1 MKATPFPRLLAT
13 CVAAVTLNSAL
24 AQDLSIDLSQK
35 GNVVNDAM
43 YGIFFEEIN
52 HAGDGGLYAEMVQ
65 NRGFEEH
72 VLPAG
77 MTYSDGTIRAVESAH
92 YGTGRIARWR
102 AEWNLEEKT
111 LQGWRVEGGAEAQVA
126 EPDVPL
132 HANTPN
138 ALSLRFDGPATA
150 TVANTGYWGMA
161 FKEGAKYDLRLY
173 VRSLLSGQLRVQLY
187 DPETE
192 TVVAEMP
199 AQALQAD
206 GEWTEV
212 KATLEA
218 NATTTR
224 GELRL
229 LAEATQAGTLY
240 FDYVSLFPQDT
251 FKGRP
256 GGLRPDIAQLLAD
269 LHPAF
274 MRWPGG
280 CIVEGVGLDCRVKW
294 KETLG
299 DPMTRRGEWSLWGY
313 RSTYGLGY
321 HEFLQFCEDLGMDGM
336 FVTNVGMGCGARNGD
351 YIDTPE
357 ELALFL
363 QDIRDAIDYAL
374 GDPATNEWAAM
385 RRDAGHPEPFPLKY
399 VELGN
404 ENGGDIYVRHF
415 NYMYQT
421 LKAEYPQI
429 TFICTLGGTEKEMAD
444 VEQTDMVDPHWY
456 VEPTFFFASNDLF
469 DTRPRAGYT
478 VYVGEYAC
486 NVGVESG
493 NMLATLSEAAFMLG
507 MERNGDLVQMAS
519 YAPLLTNVNAP
530 NWQCNLIWFDAARS
544 MGRASY
550 YLQQMMAL
558 NRPDYNLPLSMTAT
572 PPEQQRL
579 APGTVGLAG
588 GMGGQAKYRNL
599 LLTTDGTTRTLAP
612 EAFTTDGEGWRVEG
626 DELVQ
631 QAQRRDSG
639 RPGQG
644 GPGPRPGQG
653 SIALLPGEDLSNYT
667 LSLQACL
674 LPSEREGERPEG
686 GRPRA
691 GAEGEGPQGGEGQ
704 GPEGEAPQE
713 GEGPE
718 GGDPRGRRDAG
729 SLTLLFGMDE
739 EGKSGYAFNIGGWGG
754 RVMAMQMR
762 EGRPA
767 RMAGRDTTLTL
778 EPDRW
783 YDLKVEVNEE
793 HALLYVDGQLLS
805 EAQLQ
810 SYPKQFFAAGYDEQ
824 HGEAVIKVVNADTL
838 PYTTALTLEGTT
850 SVEPTGTVCTLQAD
864 QPTDENSL
872 DEPLR
877 ITPQTTSYDHFA
889 PQFQYT
895 FPPLSITIL
904 RIKAHAAALVAKQ

>member
-1 MKATPFPRLLAT
+1 MKSSLLLAALL
-13 CVAAVTLNSAL
+13 AALTVSPASAQEQL
-24 AQDLSIDLSQK
+24 TIDLSRK
-35 GNVVNDAM
+35 GNAVNEAM

-77 MTYSDGTIRAVESAH
+77 MTYSDGTIHAVQTAH
-92 YGTGRIARWR
+92 YGTGRISRWR
-102 AEWNLEEKT
+102 AEWNIEEKIM
-111 LQGWRVEGGAEAQVA
+111 QGWRVEGGAEAKVE

-138 ALSLRFDGPATA
+138 ALCLRFYQPATA

-173 VRSLLSGQLRVQLY
+173 VRSQLSGQLRVQLY

-192 TVVAEMP
+192 AVVAELP
-199 AQALQAD
+199 AQALKAD

-212 KATLEA
+212 KATLQA
-218 NATTTR
+218 GATTAK

-229 LAEATQAGTLY
+229 LAEASSEGTLY

-363 QDIRDAIDYAL
+363 QDIRDAIEYAI
-374 GDPATNEWAAM
+374 GDPSANEWAAK

-429 TFICTLGGTEKEMAD
+429 TFICTLGGTEEEMAD

-456 VEPTFFFASNDLF
+456 VEPTFFFSSNDLF
-469 DTRPRAGYT
+469 DERERAGYT

-507 MERNGDLVQMAS
+507 MERNSDLVHMTS

-530 NWQCNLIWFDAARS
+530 NWQCNLIWFDSSRS

-558 NRPDYNLPLSMTAT
+558 NRPDYNLAVSMTAT
-572 PPEQQRL
+572 EPEQQL
-579 APGTVGLAG
+579 LTAGTVGLAG

-599 LLTTDGTTRTLAP
+599 RLTTDGTTRTLSP
-612 EAFTTDGEGWRVEG
+612 ESLKADGEGWRMEG

-631 QAQRRDSG
+631 QARQRG
-639 RPGQG
+639 QGGPGQG
-644 GPGPRPGQG
+644 GPGQGGPGQRPGQG
-653 SIALLPGEDLSNYT
+653 ATAMLPGESLSTYT
-667 LSLQACL
+667 LELQACL
-674 LPSEREGERPEG
+674 LPSEREGEMTRQQRPGMGDAPEG
-686 GRPRA
+686 GA
-691 GAEGEGPQGGEGQ
+691 
-704 GPEGEAPQE
+704 PEGGAPE

-718 GGDPRGRRDAG
+718 GDGPGGGDPRGMRG
-729 SLTLLFGMDE
+729 GGGFTLLFGMDE
-739 EGKSGYAFNIGGWGG
+739 EGRSGYAFNIGSWGG

-767 RMAGRDTTLTL
+767 MMSRRDTTLTI
-778 EPDRW
+778 EANRW
-783 YDLKVEVNEE
+783 YDLKIEVNEE
-793 HALLYVDGQLLS
+793 HALLYVDGELLS
-805 EAQLQ
+805 EARLQ

-824 HGEAVIKVVNADTL
+824 AGEVVIKVVNADTQ
-838 PYTTALTLEGTT
+838 PYTAGIRLDGTT
-850 SVEPTGTVCTLQAD
+850 QLSSTGTVCTLKAEQA
-864 QPTDENSL
+864 TDENSL

-877 ITPQTTSYDHFA
+877 ITPQNSTCDRFA
-889 PQFQYT
+889 GQFDYT
-895 FPPLSITIL
+895 FDPLSVTIL
-904 RIKAHAAALVAKQ
+904 RTKAQ

>member
-1 MKATPFPRLLAT
+1 MKATPTSLLLSALLA
-13 CVAAVTLNSAL
+13 VASVGTTS
-24 AQDLSIDLSQK
+24 AQDLTIDLLQK
-35 GNVVNDAM
+35 GNAVNDAM

-72 VLPAG
+72 VLPVG
-77 MTYSDGTIRAVESAH
+77 MTYNNGTIRAVESAH

-102 AEWNLEEKT
+102 AEWNLEEKIM
-111 LQGWRVEGGAEAQVA
+111 QGWRVESDCAEAKVE

-138 ALSLRFDGPATA
+138 ALSIRFDAPGTA
-150 TVANTGYWGMA
+150 TIANTGYWGMA
-161 FKEGAKYDLRLY
+161 FTKGAKYDLRLY
-173 VRSLLSGQLRVQLY
+173 VRTPSEGLSGQLRVQLY
-187 DPETE
+187 DTETA
-192 TVVAEMP
+192 TVVAELP
-199 AQALQAD
+199 ARALETN

-212 KATLEA
+212 TATLEA
-218 NATTTR
+218 SATATK

-229 LAEATQAGTLY
+229 VVEATGAGTVQL
-240 FDYVSLFPQDT
+240 DYVSLFPQDT

-363 QDIRDAIDYAL
+363 QDIRDAIEYAI
-374 GDPATNEWAAM
+374 GDPATNEWAAL
-385 RRDAGHPEPFPLKY
+385 RRDAGHAEPFPLKY

-456 VEPTFFFASNDLF
+456 VEPTFFFSSNDLF
-469 DTRPRAGYT
+469 DTRERAGYT

-530 NWQCNLIWFDAARS
+530 NWQCNLIWFDSSRS

-550 YLQQMMAL
+550 YLQQMMAD
-558 NRPDYNLPLSMTAT
+558 NRPDYNLSLNEVASQ
-572 PPEQQRL
+572 PEQQL
-579 APGTVGLAG
+579 LTAGTVGLAG

-599 LLTTDGTTRTLAP
+599 RLTTNGTTRTISP
-612 EAFTTDGEGWRVEG
+612 ESLTTEGEGWRVEG

-631 QAQRRDSG
+631 QAQQRG
-639 RPGQG
+639 QGGPGQG
-644 GPGPRPGQG
+644 GPGGRPGQG
-653 SIALLPGEDLSNYT
+653 AMALLKGESLSSYT
-667 LSLQACL
+667 LELQACL
-674 LPSEREGERPEG
+674 LPNEREEGMTRQQRPGLGDALEGGAPEGEGPEGERPEG
-686 GRPRA
+686 DGP
-691 GAEGEGPQGGEGQ
+691 EGEGPD
-704 GPEGEAPQE
+704 
-713 GEGPE
+713 
-718 GGDPRGRRDAG
+718 GDGPRGRRG
-729 SLTLLFGMDE
+729 GGGFTLLFGMDE
-739 EGKSGYAFNIGGWGG
+739 EGRTGYAFNIGSWGG

-767 RMAGRDTTLTL
+767 MMSSRDTTLTL
-778 EPDRW
+778 QADRW
-783 YDLKVEVNEE
+783 YDLKIEVNEE
-793 HALLYVDGQLLS
+793 HALLYVDGELLS
-805 EAQLQ
+805 EASLQ
-810 SYPKQFFAAGYDEQ
+810 SYPKQFFAAGYDTEC
-824 HGEAVIKVVNADTL
+824 GEVVVKVVNADTQ
-838 PYTTALTLEGTT
+838 PYTMGLSLEGAKQVA
-850 SVEPTGTVCTLQAD
+850 STGTVCTLKAD
-864 QPTDENSL
+864 AATDENTL
-872 DEPLR
+872 DDPLR
-877 ITPQTTSYDHFA
+877 ITPVRSTFDQFA
-889 PQFQYT
+889 SQFDYT
-895 FPPLSITIL
+895 FDPLSITIL
-904 RIKAHAAALVAKQ
+904 RVKAQ

>member
-1 MKATPFPRLLAT
+1 MKFSLLSGALLW
-13 CVAAVTLNSAL
+13 ALTLIPAS
-24 AQDLSIDLSQK
+24 AQDQLTINLSQK
-35 GNVVNDAM
+35 GNAVGDAM

-52 HAGDGGLYAEMVQ
+52 HAGDGGLYAELVQ

-77 MTYSDGTIRAVESAH
+77 MTYSDGTIHAVQTAH

-102 AEWNLEEKT
+102 TEWNIDEKI
-111 LQGWRVEGGAEAQVA
+111 LQGWRVEGGAQATVE

-132 HANTPN
+132 HANTPH
-138 ALSLRFDGPATA
+138 ALRLRFDQPATA
-150 TVANTGYWGMA
+150 TVTNTGYWGMA
-161 FKEGAKYDLRLY
+161 FREGARYDLRLY

-192 TVVAEMP
+192 TVVAELP
-199 AQALQAD
+199 AQVLEAD

-218 NATTTR
+218 GATTAK

-229 LAEATQAGTLY
+229 LAEASSEGTLY

-299 DPMTRRGEWSLWGY
+299 DPMMRRGEWSLWGY

-374 GDPATNEWAAM
+374 GDPSTNEWAAK

-429 TFICTLGGTEKEMAD
+429 TFICTLGGTEREMAD

-456 VEPTFFFASNDLF
+456 VEPTFFFSSNDLF
-469 DTRPRAGYT
+469 DTRARGDYT

-493 NMLATLSEAAFMLG
+493 NMLATLSEAAFILG
-507 MERNGDLVQMAS
+507 MERNSDLVHMTS

-530 NWQCNLIWFDAARS
+530 NWQCNLIWFDASRS

-558 NRPDYNLPLSMTAT
+558 NRPDYNLPVSMTAT
-572 PPEQQRL
+572 EPEQQL
-579 APGTVGLAG
+579 LTAGTVGLAG

-599 LLTTDGTTRTLAP
+599 RLTTDGTTRTLAP
-612 EAFTTDGEGWRVEG
+612 ESLTTEGEGWRVEG

-631 QAQRRDSG
+631 QAQQRRQG
-639 RPGQG
+639 GPGQG
-644 GPGPRPGQG
+644 GPGQRPGQG
-653 SIALLPGEDLSNYT
+653 AMALLAGEPLSTYT
-667 LSLQACL
+667 LELQACL
-674 LPSEREGERPEG
+674 LPEGEREGEMNRPGRPGPGDAVAGDNPEG
-686 GRPRA
+686 QA
-691 GAEGEGPQGGEGQ
+691 AEGQ
-704 GPEGEAPQE
+704 GPEGQ
-713 GEGPE
+713 GPE
-718 GGDPRGRRDAG
+718 GGDPRGRRG
-729 SLTLLFGMDE
+729 GGGFTLLFGMDA
-739 EGKSGYAFNIGGWGG
+739 EGRTGYAFNIGSWGG

-767 RMAGRDTTLTL
+767 MMSSRDTTLTL
-778 EPDRW
+778 EADRW
-783 YDLKVEVNEE
+783 YDLKIEVNEE
-793 HALLYVDGQLLS
+793 HALLYVDGELLS
-805 EAQLQ
+805 EATLQ

-824 HGEAVIKVVNADTL
+824 EGEVIIKVVNADTR
-838 PYTTALTLEGTT
+838 PYTAGLTLDGAGQL
-850 SVEPTGTVCTLQAD
+850 SSTGTVTILKAD
-864 QPTDENSL
+864 QATDENTL

-877 ITPQTTSYDHFA
+877 ITPQRTSCDRFA
-889 PQFQYT
+889 EQFDYT
-895 FPPLSITIL
+895 FDPLSVTIL
-904 RIKAHAAALVAKQ
+904 RIKAKL